1 MKTLSLQ
8 IRTAILTTLHHLHA
22 NELAAWVDTHQADA
36 FVLWQKERLVTPLHV
51 TFDTPLSLESGDS
64 LASFEIRLELY
75 GTINPERNNVILVCH
90 ALTGDA
96 HLAGRHHSDDKK
108 TGWWDDL
115 VGDGKAFNPE
125 THAILC
131 THVLGGCNGST
142 GPESIN
148 PQTQEAY
155 HTSFPPITIAD
166 MVNAQHAV
174 MQALQVAQWHAVVG
188 GSMGG
193 FQALEWGIRYPN
205 ALKKMVI
212 VASGAYYSTQG
223 IAFNAVGRHAI
234 MHDPQWKQGLYQTHG
249 TEPRQ
254 GLATARMLAHIT
266 YVSEDSLD
274 QKFGR
279 SLIEGQSTLP
289 AQAPEAATPFQPEFQ
304 VESYLD
310 YQGQQFVNRFDA
322 NSYLYLSKALDA
334 FDVLES
340 WGDGELKTAM
350 ARLEADCLF
359 VAYDTDGL
367 FPPKETKRLVDALVT
382 LHKAPSA
389 LTLSTPWGHD
399 AFLIDTAE
407 LNTIISP
414 FLYEATRELS
424 QKHST
429 PLLNRDDLDPL
440 LSLINT
446 HDTVLDLG
454 CGSGDLLAIL
464 KAQGTHPVLL
474 GVEQKEA
481 SVKDALNKG
490 LPVLQGDMLDT
501 LKQLPDA
508 SFDVAV
514 LHLALQSLQDPYR
527 VLQEMKRVATRSVI
541 GFPNFGFLPIRLQLL
556 FRGRM
561 PTSSALPY
569 MWYDT
574 PNIHLF
580 TLKDFTTLSE
590 ELGFT
595 QARRVYR
602 FGDRWQ
608 ARSARAWGVNWRASY
623 AIYELV

>member
-1 MKTLSLQ
+1 MTQ
-8 IRTAILTTLHHLHA
+8 RHAISA
-22 NELAAWVDTHQADA
+22 QELPTWLEAHQAEA
-36 FVLWQKERLVTPLHV
+36 FALWQSQRLVMPLHV
-51 TFDTPLSLESGDS
+51 HFDSPLTLECGEV
-64 LASFEIRLELY
+64 LPSFEIRLELY
-75 GTINPERNNVILVCH
+75 GQLNPEKDNVILLCH

-96 HLAGRHHSDDKK
+96 HLAGRHQPQDKK
-108 TGWWDDL
+108 AGWWDDL
-115 VGDGKAFNPE
+115 VGEGNAFDPH

-148 PQTQEAY
+148 PRTQEAY
-155 HTSFPPITIAD
+155 DTQFPPITIAD

-174 MQALQVAQWHAVVG
+174 MRALQVKQWHAVVG

-193 FQALEWGIRYPN
+193 FQALEWGIRYPQ
-205 ALKKMVI
+205 AVKKLVVI
-212 VASGAYYSTQG
+212 ASGASYSTQG

-234 MHDPQWKQGLYQTHG
+234 MNDPQWKQGLYQRHG

-254 GLATARMLAHIT
+254 GLATARMLAHLT

-279 SLIEGQSTLP
+279 SLIESQAVLP
-289 AQAPEAATPFQPEFQ
+289 AHATEESRPFQAEFQ

-334 FDVLES
+334 FDVVEA
-340 WGDGELKTAM
+340 WGEGDLKTAM
-350 ARLEADCLF
+350 ARVEADCLF

-367 FPPKETKRLVDALVT
+367 FPPKETHRLVDAL
-382 LHKAPSA
+382 LA
-389 LTLSTPWGHD
+389 LNSPPTAVTLSTPWGHD

-407 LNTIISP
+407 LNQIIAP
-414 FLYEATRELS
+414 FLYPS
-424 QKHST
+424 
-429 PLLNRDDLDPL
+429 LLPETSVTSVVPMPVRDDLAPL
-440 LSLINT
+440 LGLINPE
-446 HDTVLDLG
+446 DSVLDLG
-454 CGSGDLLAIL
+454 CGTGDLLAVL
-464 KAQGTHPVLL
+464 KSQGTHGVLW

-481 SVKDALNKG
+481 SVKEALQKG
-490 LPVLQGDMLDT
+490 LPVLQGDMLHT

-508 SFDVAV
+508 AFDVAV
-514 LHLALQSLQDPYR
+514 LHLALQSVQDPYR
-527 VLQEMKRVATRSVI
+527 VLKEMKRVARRCVI

-556 FRGRM
+556 CFGRM
-561 PTSSALPY
+561 PNSSALPY

-602 FGDRWQ
+602 LGGKWQ
-608 ARSARAWGVNWRASY
+608 ARPRQAWGVNWRASY

>member
-1 MKTLSLQ
+1 M
-8 IRTAILTTLHHLHA
+8 TTLHHLNA
-22 NELAAWVDTHQADA
+22 NELATWLNTHQADA
-36 FVLWQKERLVTPLHV
+36 FDLWQKNRLITALHV
-51 TFDTPLSLESGDS
+51 HFDTPLSLESGDT
-64 LASFEIRLELY
+64 LPSFEIRLELY
-75 GTINPERNNVILVCH
+75 GTINAERNNVILVCH

-96 HLAGRHHSDDKK
+96 HLAGRHTPDDKK
-108 TGWWDDL
+108 AGWWDEL
-115 VGDGKAFNPE
+115 VGKNKAFNPE

-131 THVLGGCNGST
+131 THIIGGCNGST
-142 GPESIN
+142 GPESRN
-148 PQTQEAY
+148 PHTQEPY
-155 HTSFPPITIAD
+155 YTSFPSISIAD

-174 MQALQVAQWHAVVG
+174 MQALQVHQWHAVVG

-193 FQALEWGIRYPN
+193 FQALEWSIRYPE
-205 ALKKMVI
+205 AMKKLVLI
-212 VASGAYYSTQG
+212 ASGASYSTQG

-279 SLIEGQSTLP
+279 SVIEGQGVLP
-289 AQAPEAATPFQPEFQ
+289 TQASKENAPFQPEFQ

-322 NSYLYLSKALDA
+322 NSYLYLTKALDA
-334 FDVLES
+334 FDVAES
-340 WGDGELKTAM
+340 WGEGDLKTAL
-350 ARLEADCLF
+350 ARMKASCLLI
-359 VAYDTDGL
+359 AYDTDGL
-367 FPPKETKRLVDALVT
+367 FPPKDTQRLVDAL
-382 LHKAPSA
+382 LELNKSPSA
-389 LTLSTPWGHD
+389 ITFSTPWGHD
-399 AFLIDTAE
+399 AFLIDTTE
-407 LNTIISP
+407 LNAVLSP
-414 FLYEATRELS
+414 FLLEAPQDIN
-424 QKHST
+424 QKNA
-429 PLLNRDDLDPL
+429 LNPVIRHDLDPL

-454 CGSGDLLAIL
+454 CGSGDLLTIL
-464 KAQGTHPVLL
+464 NAQGTHPRLL
-474 GVEQKEA
+474 GVEQKE
-481 SVKDALNKG
+481 SSMKEALSKG
-490 LPVLQGDMLDT
+490 LPVLQGDMLHT

-514 LHLALQSLQDPYR
+514 LHLALQSVQDPYN
-527 VLQEMKRVATRSVI
+527 VLKEMKRVARRCVI

-556 FRGRM
+556 LRGRM
-561 PTSSALPY
+561 PNSSALPY
-569 MWYDT
+569 MWYNT

-590 ELGFT
+590 ELGFK

-602 FGDRWQ
+602 FGDTWQ
-608 ARSARAWGVNWRASY
+608 ARPRQAWGVNWRASY

>member
-1 MKTLSLQ
+1 M
-8 IRTAILTTLHHLHA
+8 TTLQHLHSS
-22 NELAAWVDTHQADA
+22 ELAAWLETHQAEAFDA
-36 FVLWQKERLVTPLHV
+36 WQKECLVTPLQV
-51 TFDTPLSLESGDS
+51 QFETPLTLESGDI
-64 LASFEIRLELY
+64 LPSFEIRMELY
-75 GTINPERNNVILVCH
+75 GQLNAEKDNVILVCH

-96 HLAGRHHSDDKK
+96 HLAGRHQHNDKK
-108 TGWWDDL
+108 AGWWDDL
-115 VGDGKAFNPE
+115 VGEGKAFNPQ

-142 GPESIN
+142 GPESVH
-148 PQTQEAY
+148 PETQAPY

-174 MQALQVAQWHAVVG
+174 MQALCIPQWQAVVG

-193 FQALEWGIRYPN
+193 FQALEWGIRYPEHM
-205 ALKKMVI
+205 KKLVI
-212 VASGAYYSTQG
+212 IASGASYSTQG

-249 TEPRQ
+249 TEPRK

-279 SLIEGQSTLP
+279 SLIERQSILP
-289 AQAPEAATPFQPEFQ
+289 AHASKAGKPFQPEFQ

-334 FDVLES
+334 FDVVES
-340 WGDGELKTAM
+340 WGKGDLKTAM
-350 ARLEADCLF
+350 ARIKADCLF

-367 FPPKETKRLVDALVT
+367 FPPKETHRLVDALVA
-382 LHKAPSA
+382 LNQSPSA
-389 LTLSTPWGHD
+389 ITLSTPWGHD
-399 AFLIDTAE
+399 AFLIDTRE
-407 LNTIISP
+407 LNAFLPS
-414 FLYEATRELS
+414 FLYGVFTNEASKTSSPPAVL
-424 QKHST
+424 
-429 PLLNRDDLDPL
+429 RDDLAPL
-440 LSLINT
+440 LSLVEV
-446 HDTVLDLG
+446 HDSVLDLG
-454 CGSGDLLAIL
+454 CGTGDLLEIL
-464 KAQGTHPVLL
+464 NAQGTHPILL

-481 SVKDALNKG
+481 SVKEALSKG
-490 LPVLQGDMLDT
+490 LPVLQGDMLHT
-501 LKQLPDA
+501 LSQLPDG

-527 VLQEMKRVATRSVI
+527 VLKEMKRVARRCVI

-556 FRGRM
+556 LRGRM
-561 PTSSALPY
+561 PNSSALPY
-569 MWYDT
+569 MWYNT

-590 ELGFT
+590 ELGFK

-602 FGDRWQ
+602 FGERWQ
-608 ARSARAWGVNWRASY
+608 ACSRQAWGVNWRASY